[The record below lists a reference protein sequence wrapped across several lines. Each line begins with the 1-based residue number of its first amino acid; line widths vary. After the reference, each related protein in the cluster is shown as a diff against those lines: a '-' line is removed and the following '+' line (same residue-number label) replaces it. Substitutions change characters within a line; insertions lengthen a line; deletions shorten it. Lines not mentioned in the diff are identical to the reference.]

1 MQHALTILHPR
12 LFDAPIKLVQQATAL
27 VRQVL
32 ILALLRKI
40 GVLVG
45 AVKQVLARVPVPL
58 DTHQLHA
65 VMVTASLLTNH
76 VLLFQLAEVP
86 LPVGM
91 AYAAHLR
98 LIVPRR
104 SYVLLVR
111 FRAPMR

>member
-1 MQHALTILHPR
+1 MQHALTITHPR

-32 ILALLRKI
+32 ILALLLKI
-40 GVLVG
+40 GVLAE
-45 AVKQVLARVPVPL
+45 AVNRVLAPVPVPL

-65 VMVTASLLTNH
+65 VMVTASLLVNH

-91 AYAAHLR
+91 AYAARLQ

-111 FRAPMR
+111 FPVPMR